1 MRMSDLLNNYIAVDV
16 MCAIALIVLA
26 NASWHNVLL
35 PTEMKKQFTLSALVT
50 ITVIIAEVSCV
61 IFENNGLGGRVPILI
76 VNAIGFSLSP
86 VIAIVL
92 SNAFSIEK
100 SKIRSLLT
108 IPVWINF
115 VLVISSPW
123 IGLIFNSNTDSAYFR
138 GSLFVIFVVA
148 YFCSYAILTITS
160 IKVMKYFQCQSKS
173 TFIMMIGFTIVG
185 TTVQLI
191 LPDVHVAWLCVSLSL
206 ILFYAYFCILTQTQ
220 DTLTGLLTRNVYD
233 QYARNLHNGDSGAV
247 IVLDLDNFKRINDLH
262 GHQWGDSCLRI
273 VGSLIKDCFY
283 KMGYCYRIGGDEF
296 GVICDTTDE
305 KKVAS
310 ALKMFH
316 RRVDETR
323 KTNNLQGELPMVST
337 GYDIFYGSTKE
348 FNEAAKKADAQMYN
362 FKKNRNQD
370 KLQNH

>member
-1 MRMSDLLNNYIAVDV
+1 MSDLLNNYIAVDV

-160 IKVMKYFQCQSKS
+160 IKVMKYYQCQSKS

-262 GHQWGDSCLRI
+262 GHQWGDYCLQI

-296 GVICDTTDE
+296 AVICDTTDE
-305 KKVAS
+305 KQVTN

-316 RRVDETR
+316 RKIDETR
-323 KTNNLQGELPMVST
+323 KTNSLQSELPMVST
-337 GYDIFYGSTKE
+337 GYAIFYGLTKE
-348 FNEAAKKADAQMYN
+348 FNEAAKKADALMY
-362 FKKNRNQD
+362 KLKNDRNPD
-370 KLQNH
+370 IIQN